1 MTSHPTGLRSIRDL
15 DLARHRVLIRVDFD
29 IPVKKGVPIDDTRIR
44 EAIPTIRLAMEAG
57 ARVIL
62 AAHRGPSRSK
72 QAHRLS
78 LEPHGLRLAELSGYE
93 VHLPED
99 CVGDAPRKVIQD
111 LRDGQ
116 LCLLE
121 NLVLHQGE
129 EQNDPNFARQLA
141 ELCDLYVNDAFG
153 VCPRAWASIQAL
165 PRQMR
170 QRACGLQLE
179 KEFVS
184 LGRILDPE
192 RPLVALIGGG
202 RLGDKL
208 PFLEVLLDRADTLLI
223 GGAIANTFLKA
234 RRKNLQLA
242 HLEEDKVALVQSILH
257 RAEKRNITVVL
268 PTDVVVA
275 RSSGEEEGELVR
287 VEDIPP
293 GKVVLDIGP
302 ETRKTFAARL
312 DRARTIYWNGPV
324 GAHEAP
330 PFAAGTQAMIQAI
343 CQADAFSVA
352 SGGDTLSALASASAE
367 LRRGFNHLSTA
378 GGAVLDFLAGRKL
391 PGIEA
396 LRT

>member
-1 MTSHPTGLRSIRDL
+1 VTSPAGLRSIREL
-15 DLARHRVLIRVDFD
+15 DLARHRVLIRVDFN
-29 IPVKKGVPIDDTRIR
+29 IPLKKGVPVDDARIR
-44 EAIPTIRLAMEAG
+44 EAIPTIQFAMEAG
-57 ARVIL
+57 AKVIL
-62 AAHRGPSRSK
+62 ATHLGPSRPG
-72 QAHRLS
+72 QTGNLS

-121 NLVLHQGE
+121 NLALHGGE
-129 EQNDPNFARQLA
+129 EQNSTDFARQIA
-141 ELCDLYVNDAFG
+141 ELCDIYINDAFG
-153 VCPRAWASIQAL
+153 ACPLSWASLHAL

-170 QRACGLQLE
+170 SRACGLRLE
-179 KEFVS
+179 KELSS
-184 LGRILDPE
+184 LGRVLSPE
-192 RPLVALIGGG
+192 RPLAALIGGVK
-202 RLGDKL
+202 LDDKL
-208 PFLEVLLDRADTLLI
+208 PFIEALLDRVDTLLI

-234 RRKNLQLA
+234 RRKNLQLPRV
-242 HLEEDKVALVQSILH
+242 EEDKVALAQSILH
-257 RAEKRNITVVL
+257 RAEKRNIAVLL

-275 RSSGEEEGELVR
+275 RSSSEGEGEPVR
-287 VEDIPP
+287 VEDVPP

-324 GAHEAP
+324 GAHDAP
-330 PFAAGTQAMIQAI
+330 PFAAGTQAMIASI
-343 CQADAFSVA
+343 SQADAFSVA
-352 SGGDTLSALASASAE
+352 SGGDTLSALAPASAE
-367 LRRGFNHLSTA
+367 LRAGFNHLSTA

-391 PGIEA
+391 PGLEA